1 MLLSCIAYAVIPIY
15 TLLFVKGTNW
25 FTSNL
30 SVIGS
35 RPTRR
40 TAFFLL
46 GVIMGIYYYE
56 VLKKLLVYL
65 PRHIWENRLL
75 ASALLLLLLAVTTP
89 YLPDS
94 VPVQAFLHVVFAFLS
109 SVFLAL
115 CLFLVLWRLSALSPS
130 ARYFLRPYRISMVGI
145 TVISAVL
152 LAVAGI
158 ISTALE
164 IFFIIATTILVQKLY
179 VLSSCIFSR

>member
-1 MLLSCIAYAVIPIY
+1 MLLSCVAYAVIPIY
-15 TLLFVKGTNW
+15 TLLFVKGTDW

-35 RPTRR
+35 LPTRR
-40 TAFFLL
+40 TAFFFL
-46 GVIMGIYYYE
+46 GAILGLYYYE
-56 VLKKLLVYL
+56 VLKKLFIYL

-75 ASALLLLLLAVTTP
+75 STAFFLLLLAVTTP

-94 VPVQAFLHVVFAFLS
+94 VPLQAFLHVASAFLS
-109 SVFLAL
+109 SILLSL
-115 CLFLVLWRLSALSPS
+115 CLFLILWRLSALSPS

-145 TVISAVL
+145 MIISAAL
-152 LAVAGI
+152 LIMAGI
-158 ISTALE
+158 ISSALE

>member
-15 TLLFVKGTNW
+15 TLLFVRGTNW

-35 RPTRR
+35 FPSRR
-40 TAFFLL
+40 TAFFCL
-46 GVIMGIYYYE
+46 GAIIGLYYYE
-56 VLKKLLVYL
+56 VLKKLLIYL
-65 PRHIWENRLL
+65 PRHLWENRLL
-75 ASALLLLLLAVTTP
+75 SAALLLLLLAVATP

-94 VPVQAFLHVVFAFLS
+94 VPVQAFLHVAFAFVS
-109 SVFLAL
+109 SVLLAL
-115 CLFLVLWRLSALSPS
+115 CLFLILWRLSALSPS
-130 ARYFLRPYRISMVGI
+130 ARQFLRPYRISMVGI

-152 LAVAGI
+152 LVIAGI
-158 ISTALE
+158 ISSALE

-179 VLSSCIFSR
+179 VLSSCIFSS